1 MVNPVAPRRPK
12 PADRALRALVVGQTV
27 IGTASWAAFIAI
39 LATASYKFHAQPLYM
54 SAIALA
60 WASPGLLFSPLIGR
74 SIDTFGPRRV
84 GCIATGCSI
93 VISGAFV
100 AVPSP
105 AVLWCLTL
113 VAGLARAFAQ
123 TAVDSMP
130 SHMAGEVE
138 AVTTSIWLGFA
149 TSVPIL
155 LGPVIAAG
163 AIAVSGVPSIF
174 VFNVVTYLVGLAI
187 IVRLHTERPTSVD
200 EDPEANNAGMALRG
214 TVHVLAITLVVWISY
229 GAFSPLEV
237 LYVRSVLG
245 RPASSYATIDVF
257 FGVGIL
263 AATLIIRWKPG
274 LLSRSSFVAV
284 SAVLV
289 GLTEGLYIGTR
300 IYPIAL
306 AGVALWGIAVGFFG
320 PACRVLILQR
330 TPRTAHGRAMAKWRA
345 VQSFGGLAPPV
356 ASGAIASQI
365 GIQATLLG
373 FSSAVVVA
381 GLVMSAVERRVAS
394 RSGAYQAV

>member
-1 MVNPVAPRRPK
+1 MVNQAAPPRHRS
-12 PADRALRALVVGQTV
+12 ARRALRALVVGQTV
-27 IGTASWAAFIAI
+27 IGTASWAALIAI
-39 LATASYKFHAQPLYM
+39 LSTASYKFHAQPLYM

-60 WASPGLLFSPLIGR
+60 WASPALLFNPLIGR

-84 GCIATGCSI
+84 GCIATACSI
-93 VISGAFV
+93 VVSGAFV
-100 AVPSP
+100 FVASP
-105 AVLWCLTL
+105 AVLWSLTL

-123 TAVDSMP
+123 TAIDSMP

-149 TSVPIL
+149 TSVPVVV
-155 LGPVIAAG
+155 GPVIAAG

-174 VFNVVTYLVGLAI
+174 LLNAVTYGLGLAI
-187 IVRLHTERPTSVD
+187 IARLHTEPPTAGG
-200 EDPEANNAGMALRG
+200 EDRKANKAGMAWRG
-214 TVHVLAITLVVWISY
+214 TVLVLALTLVVWISY

-257 FGVGIL
+257 FGVGL
-263 AATLIIRWKPG
+263 VAATLIIRWRPG
-274 LLSRSSFVAV
+274 LLSRPSFVAA

-289 GLTEGLYIGTR
+289 GLTEGLYIGTGV
-300 IYPIAL
+300 YPVAVVG
-306 AGVALWGIAVGFFG
+306 AALWGIAVGFFG
-320 PACRVLILQR
+320 PACRALILER
-330 TPRTAHGRAMAKWRA
+330 TPRSAHGRAMARWRA

-365 GIQATLLG
+365 GIQGTLLG
-373 FSSAVVVA
+373 FASAVVLA
-381 GLVMSAVERRVAS
+381 GLVMSAVERHRAA
-394 RSGAYQAV
+394 RSGTCQPV